1 MGNGGRRPIGD
12 ADAQSLEPL
21 TPSDVAGRA
30 ADAPARGQK
39 LPGER
44 LGDITEAEAEEL
56 GHCNRRP
63 GVEPSRMMTRA
74 VALVLLVGLAAP
86 ALADRRP
93 GSPEYEHCLNLVD
106 TVPVDAFEYALQW
119 ESARAGGIPARHCA
133 ALALVG
139 LKQYGD
145 AADRLEHLAEQLAKA
160 HDDKAITVLG
170 QAGNAWMLAGL
181 VERAKFVF
189 DAALKRAP
197 DDADLLIDRARARGE
212 NGEYQAALADL
223 DHALTVEPGR
233 DDARVYRAAAY
244 RKLGRA
250 DAAAADLAQVLG
262 RAPDNIDALL
272 ERGSLR
278 RAAGDNAGARADW
291 LKVATLAPDTPAAG
305 AAQALLEELDVR
317 K

>member
-1 MGNGGRRPIGD
+1 
-12 ADAQSLEPL
+12 
-21 TPSDVAGRA
+21 
-30 ADAPARGQK
+30 
-39 LPGER
+39 
-44 LGDITEAEAEEL
+44 
-56 GHCNRRP
+56 
-63 GVEPSRMMTRA
+63 VEPKLIVPQIERRCVTSTHPHPPALRAGPTLSRSAGEGAERGEA
-74 VALVLLVGLAAP
+74 GEGALPRSRFGILALAALLCLGGP

-93 GSPEYEHCLNLVD
+93 GTPDYEQCLNLVD
-106 TVPVDAFEYALQW
+106 TAPADAFEFALEW
-119 ESARAGGIPARHCA
+119 ETGRAGGVAARHCA
-133 ALALVG
+133 ALALVA

-160 HDDKAITVLG
+160 HDEMAITVLG

-197 DDADLLIDRARARGE
+197 DDADLLVDRARALGE
-212 NGEYQAALADL
+212 NGEYKAALADL
-223 DHALTVEPGR
+223 DHALQLQPTR
-233 DDARVYRAAAY
+233 DDARVYRAAAH
-244 RKLGRA
+244 RKLGDA
-250 DAAAADLAQVLG
+250 NAAAADLAQVLG
-262 RAPDNIDALL
+262 RAPDNVDALL

-278 RAAGDNAGARADW
+278 RAAGDAAGARADW